1 MGVSYCIEDFIK
13 QKNIFKPIAILCG
26 PGNNGG
32 DGIVASWHLTQR
44 NPNLRIHLFT
54 FKEYTNHLHDCLNR
68 L

>member
-32 DGIVASWHLTQR
+32 DGIVATWHLT
-44 NPNLRIHLFT
+44 
-54 FKEYTNHLHDCLNR
+54 
-68 L
+68 